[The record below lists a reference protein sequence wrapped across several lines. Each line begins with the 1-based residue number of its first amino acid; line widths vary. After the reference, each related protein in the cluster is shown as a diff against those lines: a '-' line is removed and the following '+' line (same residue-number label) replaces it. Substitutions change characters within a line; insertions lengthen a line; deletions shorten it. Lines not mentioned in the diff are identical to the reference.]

1 MFKTGTPVTGKY
13 FIDRKKHLPLF
24 KTYIDNNQNIM
35 IKAPRRFGK
44 TSLVKHLL
52 ENKKE
57 YHYVYIDINLV
68 SNLKSL
74 ADKIIDSAYSLSN
87 IDNFV
92 KRARHSLYD
101 LIKSIKSIDAGISD
115 IIDISIEFNQTDE
128 SKIDEV
134 AYYLHALDV
143 LEVIATKKNIN
154 IKCVF
159 DEFQDI
165 LKIADNDILDKTR
178 SVLQHHTNVT
188 YIFLGSIESIM
199 TKIFENKSSAFFHFS
214 KIISLP
220 SLDIDELFQFAEN
233 VFKTKG
239 IICENLYEYINFL
252 GGHPDYS
259 MQFLQKVYI
268 NALAFSLKNINND
281 RMHDF
286 MLETILD
293 NKAYLNELV
302 NKAKTKKHHLEVLIA
317 LAKNT
322 KVNLDSKALYN
333 VRSSLEDMGIIKKA
347 AQGKYVI
354 VDIFLDFI
362 LKYGNASSFEIVEKD
377 VKFVKYQ
384 KHSE

>member
-1 MFKTGTPVTGKY
+1 MFKTGTPVTGEH

-87 IDNFV
+87 INNFV
-92 KRARHSLYD
+92 QRARHSLYD

-115 IIDISIEFNQTDE
+115 MLDISIEFNQADE
-128 SKIDEV
+128 SKIDEA

-143 LEVIATKKNIN
+143 LEAIATKKNIN

-165 LKIADNDILDKTR
+165 LKIANNDILDKTR

-199 TKIFENKSSAFFHFS
+199 TKIFENKSSAFFHFT
-214 KIISLP
+214 KIIELP
-220 SLDIDELFQFAEN
+220 PLNIEELYQYADSVLKEKDI
-233 VFKTKG
+233 VCK
-239 IICENLYEYINFL
+239 NLYEYISFL

-268 NALAFSLKNINND
+268 NALAFGLKSIDNGK
-281 RMHDF
+281 MHDF

-293 NKAYLNELV
+293 NKAYLNELI

-322 KVNLDSKALYN
+322 KVSIDSKTLYN
-333 VRSSLEDMGIIKKA
+333 VRSSLENMGITKNINK
-347 AQGKYVI
+347 GEYII

-362 LKYGNASSFEIVEKD
+362 LKFGDASSFEIIEKNI
-377 VKFVKYQ
+377 KFLRKD
-384 KHSE
+384 

>member
-1 MFKTGTPVTGKY
+1 
-13 FIDRKKHLPLF
+13 
-24 KTYIDNNQNIM
+24 
-35 IKAPRRFGK
+35 
-44 TSLVKHLL
+44 
-52 ENKKE
+52 
-57 YHYVYIDINLV
+57 
-68 SNLKSL
+68 
-74 ADKIIDSAYSLSN
+74 
-87 IDNFV
+87 
-92 KRARHSLYD
+92 
-101 LIKSIKSIDAGISD
+101 
-115 IIDISIEFNQTDE
+115 
-128 SKIDEV
+128 
-134 AYYLHALDV
+134 
-143 LEVIATKKNIN
+143 
-154 IKCVF
+154 
-159 DEFQDI
+159 
-165 LKIADNDILDKTR
+165 
-178 SVLQHHTNVT
+178 
-188 YIFLGSIESIM
+188 M
-199 TKIFENKSSAFFHFS
+199 TKIFENKSSAFFHFT

-220 SLDIDELFQFAEN
+220 PLDIDELFQFAEN

-293 NKAYLNELV
+293 NKAYLNELI

-322 KVNLDSKALYN
+322 KVNLDSKTLYN

-362 LKYGNASSFEIVEKD
+362 LKYGDASSFEIIEKNI
-377 VKFVKYQ
+377 KFCQ
-384 KHSE
+384 KLS

>member
-1 MFKTGTPVTGKY
+1 MFKTGTPVTGEY
-13 FIDRKKHLPLF
+13 FIDRTKHLPLF

-101 LIKSIKSIDAGISD
+101 LIKSIKNVDVGLSD
-115 IIDISIEFNQTDE
+115 IIDLSIEFNQTDD

-143 LEVIATKKNIN
+143 LQVIATKKNIN

-165 LKIADNDILDKTR
+165 LKIASSDILDKTR
-178 SVLQHHTNVT
+178 SILQHHTNVT

-199 TKIFENKSSAFFHFS
+199 TKIFENKSSAFFHFT

-220 SLDIDELFQFAEN
+220 PLDINELYRYADD
-233 VFKTKG
+233 VFKKQG
-239 IICENLYEYINFL
+239 IVCENLYKYINFL

-268 NALAFSLKNINND
+268 NALAFDLKNIDNT
-281 RMHDF
+281 RMHNF

-293 NKAYLNELV
+293 NKAYLNELI
-302 NKAKTKKHHLEVLIA
+302 NKAKTKKHHLEVLIS

-322 KVNLDSKALYN
+322 KVNLDSKTLYN
-333 VRSSLEDMGIIKKA
+333 VRNSLEDMGIIKKT
-347 AQGKYVI
+347 AQGKYII

-362 LKYGNASSFEIVEKD
+362 LRYGDASSFEIIEED
-377 VKFVKYQ
+377 IKFIL
-384 KHSE
+384 

>member
-1 MFKTGTPVTGKY
+1 MFKTGTPVTGEY
-13 FIDRKKHLPLF
+13 FIDRTKHLPLF

-92 KRARHSLYD
+92 KRAKHSLYD
-101 LIKSIKSIDAGISD
+101 LIKSIKNVDVGLSD
-115 IIDISIEFNQTDE
+115 IIDLSIEFNQTDD

-143 LEVIATKKNIN
+143 LQVIATKKNIN

-165 LKIADNDILDKTR
+165 LKIASSDILDKTR
-178 SVLQHHTNVT
+178 SILQHHTNVT

-199 TKIFENKSSAFFHFS
+199 TKIFEHKSSAFFHFT

-220 SLDIDELFQFAEN
+220 PLDIDELYKYADN
-233 VFKTKG
+233 VFKKQG
-239 IICENLYEYINFL
+239 IICENLHEYINFL

-268 NALAFSLKNINND
+268 NALAFDLKDIDNS

-293 NKAYLNELV
+293 NKAYLNELI
-302 NKAKTKKHHLEVLIA
+302 NKAKMKKHHLEVLIS
-317 LAKNT
+317 LAKNI
-322 KVNLDSKALYN
+322 KVNLDSKTLYN
-333 VRSSLEDMGIIKKA
+333 VRSSLEDMGIIKKT
-347 AQGKYVI
+347 AQGKYII

-362 LKYGNASSFEIVEKD
+362 LRYGDASSFEIIEED
-377 VKFVKYQ
+377 IKFIL
-384 KHSE
+384 

>member
-1 MFKTGTPVTGKY
+1 MFKTGTPVTGEN

-24 KTYIDNNQNIM
+24 KTYIDHNQNIM

-52 ENKKE
+52 ENKQE
-57 YHYVYIDINLV
+57 YHYIYIDINIV
-68 SNLKSL
+68 SSLKSF

-92 KRARHSLYD
+92 QRAKHSLYD
-101 LIKSIKSIDAGISD
+101 LIKSIKGIDSSIADL
-115 IIDISIEFNQTDE
+115 IDISIEFNQTDD

-143 LEVIATKKNIN
+143 LNATAIKKSIN

-165 LKIADNDILDKTR
+165 LKIASNDILDKTR
-178 SVLQHHTNVT
+178 SVLQHHTNIT

-199 TKIFENKSSAFFHFS
+199 TKIFENKSSAFFHFA
-214 KIISLP
+214 KIIALP
-220 SLDIDELFQFAEN
+220 PLDIDELYQYAHNIFNQKN
-233 VFKTKG
+233 
-239 IICENLYEYINFL
+239 IICDNLFEYITFL

-268 NALAFSLKNINND
+268 NALAYNLLHIDNST
-281 RMHDF
+281 MHNF

-293 NKAYLNELV
+293 NKAYLGELIT
-302 NKAKTKKHHLEVLIA
+302 KTKTKKHHLEVLTA
-317 LAKNT
+317 LAKNS
-322 KVNLDSKALYN
+322 KVNIESKTLYN
-333 VRSSLEDMGIIKKA
+333 VRSSLEDMGIIKNI
-347 AQGKYVI
+347 AQGEYII
-354 VDIFLDFI
+354 VDLFLNFI
-362 LKYGNASSFEIVEKD
+362 LRYGDASSFEILENDIVFIPK
-377 VKFVKYQ
+377 K
-384 KHSE
+384 